1 MVIIFDK
8 LNVETDGSAIN
19 IKCHIDNKSY
29 YSNLYIST
37 LSISTQES
45 NPTEDSP
52 GTLIYNTTIPNS
64 NLKELNITLSKNDL
78 LVSKSLDE
86 YVFFIYVTVTGTF
99 GSDVP
104 CGQDARVTLGITY
117 NKYPMYKQLMT
128 FVKELGNTCSVPTE
142 FIDDYLKYK
151 ALQLSV
157 ATSNIPLIID
167 YFNGWYRSKPID
179 NHTVKCCKCHG

>member
-19 IKCHIDNKSY
+19 IECHIDNKSY

-45 NPTEDSP
+45 NPTEDNP
-52 GTLIYNTTIPNS
+52 GTLIYNTTIPDS

-86 YVFFIYVTVTGTF
+86 YVFFLF
-99 GSDVP
+99 H
-104 CGQDARVTLGITY
+104 L
-117 NKYPMYKQLMT
+117 
-128 FVKELGNTCSVPTE
+128 
-142 FIDDYLKYK
+142 
-151 ALQLSV
+151 
-157 ATSNIPLIID
+157 
-167 YFNGWYRSKPID
+167 
-179 NHTVKCCKCHG
+179 